1 MRSKSE
7 IERMGNTEEHIIMLP
22 FLAQGHII
30 PFLELAKNIQE
41 RTEFSIT
48 LVNTP
53 LNIKNLKL
61 TQSNTSKIHL
71 VSLPFNSSDHDLPP
85 NTETTEALSLPQVIS
100 LFYASTS
107 LETSFK
113 ELISNITSEEGKAPL
128 CIISDVFM
136 GWTNEVAKSLN
147 IINVSFSTCGAYG
160 SAAYT
165 SVWQNLPHR
174 SLKSDD
180 EEFVLP
186 GFPAR
191 CKIRRSHLHKF
202 VRNADGSDQ
211 WSKFFQ
217 PQISLSLGSFGWLCN
232 TVEEIEPLGIKVL
245 KNFTKLPVWC
255 IGPLLPPRMLYSSCS
270 NETFSKRAGKEP
282 GLSPEICLQWLDS
295 HPKSSVLYI
304 SFGSQNTISPAQM
317 MELAKG
323 IEESGKAFIWAI
335 RPPVGFNLQEKFRDE
350 WLPPKFEER
359 MSASK
364 RGLLVHK
371 WAPQLDILCHKS
383 TGAFLSHCGWNS
395 TLESLSQGVPLIG
408 WPLAAEQVYN
418 SKMIE
423 EEMGVGAELT
433 RGLESCIKKNDVKRV
448 IEIVMENAEIRK
460 KASEIGELIR
470 EGAREKNG
478 KKGSSLQAMD
488 DFVST
493 LLTFQQ
499 HGREQE

>member
-1 MRSKSE
+1 MIKKSRR
-7 IERMGNTEEHIIMLP
+7 IERMGNPQEHIVMLP
-22 FLAQGHII
+22 SLAQGHII
-30 PFLELAKNIQE
+30 PFLELAKKIQE
-41 RTEFSIT
+41 RTDFTIT
-48 LVNTP
+48 FVNTP
-53 LNIKNLKL
+53 LNIQKLKS
-61 TQSNTSKIHL
+61 TQSNTSKIQL
-71 VSLPFNSSDHDLPP
+71 VSLPFNSSDHNLPP
-85 NTETTEALSLPQVIS
+85 NTETTEALSLSQVAS
-100 LFYASTS
+100 LFHASTS
-107 LETSFK
+107 LESPFK
-113 ELISNITSEEGKAPL
+113 ELISDLTSKQGKPPL

-136 GWTNEVAKSLN
+136 GWTNQVAKSLN

-160 SAAYT
+160 TAAYT

-174 SLKSDD
+174 YLKSDD

-186 GFPAR
+186 GFPER
-191 CKIRRSHLHKF
+191 CKVTRSHLHKF

-217 PQISLSLGSFGWLCN
+217 PQISLSLGSSGWLCN
-232 TVEEIEPLGIKVL
+232 TVEEIEPLGLQVL
-245 KNFTKLPVWC
+245 KNYLKLPVWC
-255 IGPLLPPRMLYSSCS
+255 IGPLLPPRMLDSSWN
-270 NETFSKRAGKEP
+270 NEFFSKRGGKEP
-282 GLSPEICLQWLDS
+282 GLSPEKCLHWLDS
-295 HPKSSVLYI
+295 HPENSVLYI

-323 IEESGKAFIWAI
+323 IEESGKPFIWAI
-335 RPPVGFNLQEKFRDE
+335 RPPIGFDLQADFQDE
-350 WLPPKFEER
+350 WLPEKFEER

-423 EEMGVGAELT
+423 EEMGVGVELT
-433 RGLESCIKKNDVKRV
+433 KGLESCITKNEVKRV
-448 IEIVMENAEIRK
+448 IEMVMENEGIRK
-460 KASEIGELIR
+460 KASEISEMIR
-470 EGAREKNG
+470 QGAREKDG

-493 LLTFQQ
+493 LVSSSTN
-499 HGREQE
+499 